1 MNASTRF
8 LPLVGLIF
16 ASCEDGSQ
24 VSTGGFDP
32 LDPAGGFGAQ
42 TQVVESEY
50 RPGEFVE
57 ASMANTAFFKRKPK
71 GEAEADTLLP
81 AGTPL
86 KVISTE
92 GSFVKVERD
101 SGEVGFVPE
110 IMVIGSGANDDSSLS
125 GDETQV
131 WPPPTSDGII
141 PLGDGE
147 GMEDDNPQLPPTIDP
162 DDPDDPDDVPPLPE
176 EDSDLEPGGVPPL
189 PGDDDSVSDPA
200 DDGISADEPGADAVA
215 PPIRTGGDLGTGT
228 GQTETL
234 PGDDDEEDEEDDD
247 EEEDDADADDAE

>member
-42 TQVVESEY
+42 TQVVDSEY

-57 ASMANTAFFKRKPK
+57 ASMANTAFFKRKPQ

-86 KVISTE
+86 KVISTD

-110 IMVIGSGANDDSSLS
+110 IMVINSGANDDSSLS
-125 GDETQV
+125 GAETQV

-162 DDPDDPDDVPPLPE
+162 DDPDDVPPLPE
-176 EDSDLEPGGVPPL
+176 EDGDLEPGGVPPL
-189 PGDDDSVSDPA
+189 PGDDDSVPDPA

-215 PPIRTGGDLGTGT
+215 PPIRTGGDSGNGTGE
-228 GQTETL
+228 TETL
-234 PGDDDEEDEEDDD
+234 PGDEDDA
-247 EEEDDADADDAE
+247 EDDADANDAE